1 MKTKLLVSA
10 AVCALALGSVNTYAG
25 NFGHGYGN
33 NGGKNNFSKFE
44 KFKGSDQGKKFDK
57 FKDWNKGGKDWGKG
71 GKDNRDCQTVPEIDA
86 ASGTLG
92 LGLTAG
98 LIALLRGRRR
108 TS

>member
-1 MKTKLLVSA
+1 MKTRLLVSA

-33 NGGKNNFSKFE
+33 NGGKDNFSKFE
-44 KFKGSDQGKKFDK
+44 KFKGFDQGKKFDK
-57 FKDWNKGGKDWGKG
+57 FKDWDKRDKDWGKG
-71 GKDNRDCQTVPEIDA
+71 KGNCGSVPEIDA